1 MKIPTFAEAME
12 EMEEMANGMATFDEI
27 DRAKR
32 LAELRPAPRS
42 RKDVVLTSMG
52 TPCSPT
58 WEPEWIE
65 AVEDMEQELGRRC
78 CGAHAPDER
87 PCTLESKVKNG
98 RCRFHG
104 GGLGVGAPK
113 GNSNARIHGLYARR
127 IQQCGAQCAQWK
139 TCPYAGDDVKA
150 LPEAKRPH
158 CIYERE
164 EMDALRKLDESA
176 HEMYKPLEDRS
187 TRDMEKPP
195 YPMYAQLLMLRE
207 NLHMLQVMVTRA
219 AKALSTQ
226 GFTSQSVQQ
235 SDSYYA
241 AYEKPSAL
249 LVAHQMLT
257 REHRLTLSLYSSF
270 MDKWDVPKY
279 ARP

>member
-1 MKIPTFAEAME
+1 MKIPS
-12 EMEEMANGMATFDEI
+12 
-27 DRAKR
+27 
-32 LAELRPAPRS
+32 LAEDLAMLEKEREAYRDRERLKRIAELQPAPRS
-42 RKDVVLTSMG
+42 RKDVVHTPMG

-65 AVEDMEQELGRRC
+65 AVEKSEQELSRRC

-87 PCTLESKVKNG
+87 PCSLESNSKNG

-127 IQQCGAQCAQWK
+127 IQQCGTHCPQWK

-158 CIYERE
+158 CVYERE
-164 EMDALRKLDESA
+164 EMDTLRELDASA
-176 HEMYKPLEDRS
+176 HVAYKPLEE
-187 TRDMEKPP
+187 RDNRDLFQKP
-195 YPMYAQLLMLRE
+195 YPMHAQLLMLRE

-219 AKALSTQ
+219 ANALSTK
-226 GFTSQSVQQ
+226 GFTTESVQQ
-235 SDSYYA
+235 SDAYYA
-241 AYEKPSAL
+241 TYEKPSAL

-257 REHRLTLSLYSSF
+257 REHRLTLSLYSAF
-270 MDKWDVPKY
+270 MEKWDIPKY
-279 ARP
+279 AHP